1 VRNSLQRHLY
11 PRWRV
16 GKAKKILLGDR
27 VRSLNPDLV
36 FADNDGEGAVGDVKY
51 RLNTDGEIRRSDLNQ
66 VTTFA
71 TGFRSAK
78 AVVVAFSAVE
88 VGETVQIDA
97 VQVRN
102 LNWNRYAAEPEEA
115 ARKLADHIYRWL
127 ERSPEEFQT
136 ARGLLGG
143 QADT

>member
-1 VRNSLQRHLY
+1 
-11 PRWRV
+11 
-16 GKAKKILLGDR
+16 
-27 VRSLNPDLV
+27 LNDT
-36 FADNDGEGAVGDVKY
+36 ADTDVESVGDVKY

-66 VTTFA
+66 VTAFA

-102 LNWNRYAAEPEEA
+102 LNWNCYAAEPEEA

-136 ARGLLGG
+136 ARGLLSG
-143 QADT
+143 QAGT